1 MASKNVSIKIKADS
15 SSATK
20 NIDKA
25 TSSLNKLGKE
35 AKSDSLSKLSNSWK
49 SASQSIKTS
58 GLGLIIAAEVKLL
71 KAELKAIKD
80 TAEAFNVQ
88 LKTET
93 QLAQAAKNNPYI
105 DGSGIKRLKEYA
117 SQLQTISD
125 YGDEELIPM
134 MTQLV
139 SAGRTESQVMD
150 IMSASIDVAAGSGKS
165 LQSVIENL
173 NKSYS
178 GETGEL
184 KNLSAEVGKL
194 TKEQLQHGDA
204 VKILKEQYAG
214 IAEEA
219 TNATG
224 SAKQLQMAQDDL
236 AESFG
241 KISKASYDLWNNFW
255 LKTTKRVQKI
265 IEYLDIGLRIQSE
278 TLSWGGE
285 YRSNKDFVD
294 TVMQEA
300 AKAEKDGVRQEYL
313 ESNVAI
319 QSDEAIGSLIRYLS
333 RMKKR
338 NSEETEFLNILKE
351 EQKSRE
357 NSAKKAELQA
367 KAAEKV
373 AAMTTEELQALKE
386 KGDKEWSLDNSTEWF
401 AERNEVLKEVARRE
415 EEEAAKQKTLLDT
428 YNNTVDANQKEIDI
442 RKEAGSE
449 ISRETELQ
457 EMLNTKL
464 DAYVKY
470 VQGGGDTSSKAA
482 KAIREDIKAIS
493 AEIAAAEDAE
503 EKRRNAEAEEEAR
516 LKAIKDQLD
525 TMNEKVLSLKES
537 ANELINGPKEIKLSD
552 TIKDA
557 IATLETEA
565 EQLDKTSE
573 AYQEYIEKLKELK
586 DLLPQVE
593 DAENNVSTASADTLT
608 NVSSVMAQ
616 VTTSLQSLSNSISQI
631 CNQALS
637 DTDKQYEKEAD
648 SLETQLDQNIIT
660 YDEYLEKKN
669 ALDKEQ
675 AQKEYR
681 IKMAEWT
688 MNLAVATA
696 QAAQAVINALAS
708 GTPPL
713 NIINATTAGLL
724 GAAQV
729 VAIAGSKPVAPSF
742 STGGFLTGN
751 SYHGDKIAFNGNAGE
766 AILNP
771 AEQRAFID
779 LANGKGGN
787 GVVVNM
793 PVNIENNAGNDVQ
806 ITAIQQDRQIK
817 ITVDKIVNSSMQ
829 SGGYNSAL
837 QSANSSMKGARYL

>member
-35 AKSDSLSKLSNSWK
+35 VKSDSLSKLSSSWK
-49 SASQSIKTS
+49 AASQSIKTS

-80 TAEAFNVQ
+80 TAEAFDVQ
-88 LKTET
+88 LETEAK
-93 QLAQAAKNNPYI
+93 LARAAKNNPYI
-105 DGSGIKRLKEYA
+105 DGSGVNRLKDFA
-117 SQLQTISD
+117 SQLQTISN

-139 SAGRTESQVMD
+139 ASGRTEAQVMD

-165 LQSVIENL
+165 LQSVVENL

-184 KNLSAEVGKL
+184 KNLSAEVGEL

-204 VKILKEQYAG
+204 VKILKEQYEG
-214 IAEEA
+214 ISEEA
-219 TNATG
+219 VKATG
-224 SAKQLQMAQDDL
+224 SAKQLAMAQGDL
-236 AESFG
+236 KESFG
-241 KISKASYDLWNNFW
+241 KISKSTYDLWNNLW
-255 LKTTKRVQKI
+255 
-265 IEYLDIGLRIQSE
+265 LRITKKTQKLVEDLDRGLLTYSA
-278 TLSWGGE
+278 TSPFGGE
-285 YRSNKDFVD
+285 YRSNKDFIN
-294 TVMQEA
+294 TTMTEA
-300 AKAEKDGVRQEYL
+300 KKAETEGSRRQYL
-313 ESNVAI
+313 EYIADM
-319 QSDEAIGSLIRYLS
+319 QSYEALGSVIGYLE

-338 NSEETEFLNILKE
+338 NSEETEFLNLLKE
-351 EQKSRE
+351 EKTLRE
-357 NSAKKAELQA
+357 NQKRNAELQSKAAEEAAAMTDKELQA
-367 KAAEKV
+367 KKEQLEIEGKTLDTREYYAELGAVSREIAK
-373 AAMTTEELQALKE
+373 
-386 KGDKEWSLDNSTEWF
+386 
-401 AERNEVLKEVARRE
+401 RE
-415 EEEAAKQKTLLDT
+415 EEATAKQKSLLDA
-428 YNNTVDANQKEIDI
+428 YNNTVEAKQKEINI

-449 ISRETELQ
+449 ISKETELQ

-470 VQGGGDTSSKAA
+470 VTNGGDTSSKAA
-482 KAIREDIKAIS
+482 KTIREDIKGIS
-493 AEIAAAEDAE
+493 AEIAAIEAEE
-503 EKRRNAEAEEEAR
+503 EKRKNAEAEEEAR

-525 TMNEKVLSLKES
+525 TMNDKVLAIKES
-537 ANELINGPKEIKLSD
+537 ANELINGPQEVKLSD
-552 TIKDA
+552 TIKDT
-557 IATLETEA
+557 ISTLETEA
-565 EQLDKTSE
+565 EQLDKTTE

-593 DAENNVSTASADTLT
+593 EAENGVSEESANTLT
-608 NVSSVMAQ
+608 QVSSVMAQ

-806 ITAIQQDRQIK
+806 VTAIQQDRQIK

>member
-1 MASKNVSIKIKADS
+1 MASKDGSIKIKADS

-35 AKSDSLSKLSNSWK
+35 VKSDSLSKLSNSWK

-71 KAELKAIKD
+71 KSELKAIKD

-88 LKTET
+88 LKAET
-93 QLAQAAKNNPYI
+93 QLAQSAKNNPYM
-105 DGSGIKRLKEYA
+105 DGSGVDRLKDFA
-117 SQLQTISD
+117 SQLQTISN

-134 MTQLV
+134 MAQLV
-139 SAGRTESQVMD
+139 VSGRTEAQVMD

-165 LQSVIENL
+165 LQSVVENL

-178 GETGEL
+178 GEIGEL
-184 KNLSAEVGKL
+184 KNLSVEVGKL

-204 VKILKEQYAG
+204 VKILKEQYEG
-214 IAEEA
+214 ISKEA
-219 TNATG
+219 VKATG
-224 SAKQLQMAQDDL
+224 SAKQLAMAQGDL
-236 AESFG
+236 KESFG
-241 KISKASYDLWNNFW
+241 KITKPSYDAWNEFW
-255 LKTTKRVQKI
+255 LKQTQNAQKLV
-265 IEYLDIGLRIQSE
+265 ETFNRGLDIQSA
-278 TLSWGGE
+278 TLPWGGI
-285 YRSNKDFVD
+285 YRSNKDFID
-294 TVMQEA
+294 TTMTEA
-300 AKAEKDGVRQEYL
+300 KKAEKDGNRQYYL
-313 ESNVAI
+313 EDVVDR
-319 QSDEAIGSLIRYLS
+319 QSDEALGSVIGYLE

-338 NSEETEFLNILKE
+338 NSEETAFLNLLKE
-351 EQKSRE
+351 EKTLREHQKQ
-357 NSAKKAELQA
+357 NAELQS

-373 AAMTTEELQALKE
+373 AAMTNEELQNRKE
-386 KGDKEWSLDNSTEWF
+386 QLEIEGKTLNTREYYAELGAVSKEI
-401 AERNEVLKEVARRE
+401 AKRE
-415 EEEAAKQKTLLDT
+415 EEATAKQKSLLDT
-428 YNNTVDANQKEIDI
+428 YNNTVEAKQKEIDI

-470 VQGGGDTSSKAA
+470 VTNGGDTSSEAA
-482 KAIREDIKAIS
+482 KTIREDIKGIS
-493 AEIAAAEDAE
+493 AEIAAAEAEE
-503 EKRRNAEAEEEAR
+503 EKRKNAEAEEEAR

-525 TMNEKVLSLKES
+525 TMNDKVLAIKES
-537 ANELINGPKEIKLSD
+537 ANELINGPQEVKLSD
-552 TIKDA
+552 TIKDT
-557 IATLETEA
+557 ISTLETEA

-593 DAENNVSTASADTLT
+593 EAENGVSEESANSLT
-608 NVSSVMAQ
+608 QVSSVMAQ

-648 SLETQLDQNIIT
+648 SLETQLAQNIIT

-724 GAAQV
+724 GAAQI

-787 GVVVNM
+787 GVIVNM

-806 ITAIQQDRQIK
+806 VTAIQQDRQIK